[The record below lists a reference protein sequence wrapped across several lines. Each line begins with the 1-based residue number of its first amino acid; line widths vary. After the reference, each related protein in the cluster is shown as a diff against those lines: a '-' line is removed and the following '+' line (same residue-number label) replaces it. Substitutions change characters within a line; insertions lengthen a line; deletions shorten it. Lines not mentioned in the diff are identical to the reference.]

1 MSDVVQE
8 PVTVALAILTREG
21 KFLLQ
26 LRDNIPGI
34 PYPGYWGLFG
44 GHLESGE
51 TPEEALE
58 RELWE
63 EINYVPTTVQKFC
76 YSAREDVIRHVYSA
90 PLTVPI
96 DKLVLQE
103 GWDFD
108 LLYPEDIRQGSSY
121 SSKAGEIRPIGKP
134 HQVILLNFMAKNKC

>member
-1 MSDVVQE
+1 MNQQ

-26 LRDNIPGI
+26 LRDNISGI
-34 PYPGYWGLFG
+34 LYPGYWGLFG

-51 TPEEALE
+51 TPESSLE

-76 YSAREDVIRHVYSA
+76 YSASPDVIRHVYSA

-103 GWDFD
+103 G
-108 LLYPEDIRQGSSY
+108 
-121 SSKAGEIRPIGKP
+121 
-134 HQVILLNFMAKNKC
+134 